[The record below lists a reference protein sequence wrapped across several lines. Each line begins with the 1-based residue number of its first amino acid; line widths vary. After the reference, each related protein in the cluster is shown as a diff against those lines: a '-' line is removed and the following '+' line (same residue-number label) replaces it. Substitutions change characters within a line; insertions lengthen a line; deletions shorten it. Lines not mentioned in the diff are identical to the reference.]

1 MTPARA
7 YAALSP
13 GETVEPYTIER
24 RDLRADDVAMDILY
38 CGVCHTDLH
47 MIRNDWHS
55 TIYPLVPGHEIV
67 GRVRAVG
74 AEVTKYRPGDL
85 VAVGC
90 MTDSCRAC
98 SPCEDGEEHYCEN
111 QYTGTYGG
119 RDRHDG
125 TPSHG
130 GYADQIVVSEHFVLK
145 VPEGLDPERTGPLL
159 CAGITAWSPLRKA
172 KVGPGQKVAVVGLGG
187 IGHMAV
193 KLAAGLGAEVTV
205 VTASP
210 GKRED
215 ALALG
220 ATDVLISSDAAAMA
234 AAMGRFDLIF
244 DTIPVQHDLMPY
256 LLLAGRKGTL
266 VIAGMIDMIPSFH
279 SAVLMMGGRTLSAT
293 MIGGIPETQE
303 MLDFCAAHKIMPDC
317 ETISVAQINEAFQR
331 MERSDVKYRFV
342 IDMGTL
348 A

>member
-98 SPCEDGEEHYCEN
+98 SPCEDG
-111 QYTGTYGG
+111 
-119 RDRHDG
+119 
-125 TPSHG
+125 
-130 GYADQIVVSEHFVLK
+130 
-145 VPEGLDPERTGPLL
+145 
-159 CAGITAWSPLRKA
+159 
-172 KVGPGQKVAVVGLGG
+172 
-187 IGHMAV
+187 
-193 KLAAGLGAEVTV
+193 
-205 VTASP
+205 
-210 GKRED
+210 
-215 ALALG
+215 
-220 ATDVLISSDAAAMA
+220 
-234 AAMGRFDLIF
+234 
-244 DTIPVQHDLMPY
+244 
-256 LLLAGRKGTL
+256 
-266 VIAGMIDMIPSFH
+266 
-279 SAVLMMGGRTLSAT
+279 
-293 MIGGIPETQE
+293 
-303 MLDFCAAHKIMPDC
+303 
-317 ETISVAQINEAFQR
+317 
-331 MERSDVKYRFV
+331 
-342 IDMGTL
+342 
-348 A
+348 